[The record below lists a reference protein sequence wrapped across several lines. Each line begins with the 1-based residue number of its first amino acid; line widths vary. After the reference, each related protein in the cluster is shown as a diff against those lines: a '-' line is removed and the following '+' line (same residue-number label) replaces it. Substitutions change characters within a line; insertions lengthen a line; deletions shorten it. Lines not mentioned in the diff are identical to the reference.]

1 MKAHAGGD
9 GQTFL
14 LDSYNIFF
22 RGWKQED
29 KGKDTHCSSLNVIAH
44 IWGAVCMRL
53 ILRQLNL
60 HPLHHPAAAA
70 AHHQND
76 ELDVYT
82 IEKKASSYIA
92 LSVLCIRGETRR
104 TTQRPSLDVMNE
116 PCHSPARAEC
126 IIQLYTKQLTV

>member
-1 MKAHAGGD
+1 MSLRTYGG
-9 GQTFL
+9 
-14 LDSYNIFF
+14 
-22 RGWKQED
+22 
-29 KGKDTHCSSLNVIAH
+29 
-44 IWGAVCMRL
+44 GAVCMRL

-60 HPLHHPAAAA
+60 HPLHHPVAAA

-82 IEKKASSYIA
+82 IGKKASSYIA
-92 LSVLCIRGETRR
+92 LSVLCMYIRGETRR

-126 IIQLYTKQLTV
+126 IIRLYTQTTDSLMRGAQDTANSSQLLWPPITEKSSSSI